1 MGVVNAHHP
10 SSLFGLGHLSPQ
22 QPFGYV
28 GELNCLHKPH
38 QYLIAFRLHH
48 LKEAV
53 VGGYIPIAG
62 IQLPCRH
69 GDHVPG
75 IIAEGEVASI
85 PSFFGQC
92 RGGQAKEN

>member
-1 MGVVNAHHP
+1 MGVVNATTP
-10 SSLFGLGHLSPQ
+10 AASSPWPPEPQ

-85 PSFFGQC
+85 PFFLRPVP
-92 RGGQAKEN
+92 RGTG